1 MFHAALTIGVTAM
14 ETFLLVLVLILIAV
28 LLFMVVQGK
37 TTKGPDD
44 ADLTSSLRELSQ
56 LANTNQSK
64 LEVLYEKVGQLES
77 TQNNSNQQIF
87 ALRAGVTESGTATRS
102 LIDTANHIREELSR
116 AKTDL
121 TELHSQ
127 ARARQELERGT
138 SESIKRLEA
147 VIAGT
152 QSKGSAGENI
162 LEIMFAKLP
171 AEWQER
177 NFTVGN
183 KTVEFGLR
191 LPNKLILPIDSKWAA
206 TNLLERFINSQ
217 DTAERQ
223 GLKSEIEREV
233 LKKAKEVQKYIDPT
247 LTVDFGVAVIPDA
260 VYDLCC
266 GILTDAFKLKVVLV
280 SYSMFVPYL
289 LLVIES
295 TRKMALSVDEA
306 KLRAFLDSAQM
317 CIDAMRSE
325 VEGRFSR
332 AMTMLDN
339 SRTDMRGH
347 LSKLGGGI
355 AGLRL
360 NENVSTDTEALP
372 ELFDMELTQSNVLDV

>member
-1 MFHAALTIGVTAM
+1 MV
-14 ETFLLVLVLILIAV
+14 TFLFVLIVVLIAALVLVV
-28 LLFMVVQGK
+28 MQGK
-37 TTKGPDD
+37 TAKRPSE
-44 ADLTSSLRELSQ
+44 ADFVAPLRELSQ
-56 LANTNQSK
+56 LANANQSK
-64 LEVLYEKVGQLES
+64 LEVLYEKVGQLEN
-77 TQNNSNQQIF
+77 TQNSSNRQIF
-87 ALRAGVTESGTATRS
+87 ELRAGVAESGTATRS
-102 LIDTANHIREELSR
+102 LIDTANHIRDELSR
-116 AKTDL
+116 AKNDL
-121 TELHSQ
+121 TELQSQ
-127 ARARQELERGT
+127 ARVRQELEVST
-138 SESIKRLEA
+138 SESIRRLEA

-191 LPNKLILPIDSKWAA
+191 LPNKLILPIDSKWTA
-206 TNLLERFINSQ
+206 TNLLEKFINCQ

-223 GLKSEIEREV
+223 GFKGEIEREV
-233 LKKAKEVQKYIDPT
+233 LKKAKEVQKYIDPN
-247 LTVDFGVAVIPDA
+247 LTVDFGVAVVPDA
-260 VYDLCC
+260 IYDLCC

-295 TRKMALSVDEA
+295 TRKMALSVDET
-306 KLRAFLDSAQM
+306 KLRAFLDSSQT

-347 LSKLGGGI
+347 LSRLAGNV
-355 AGLRL
+355 AGLGL
-360 NENVSTDTEALP
+360 NENVSVNAGALP
-372 ELFDMELTQSNVLDV
+372 ELFDVESTQSGVLDL

>member
-1 MFHAALTIGVTAM
+1 M
-14 ETFLLVLVLILIAV
+14 EATLLVLITVILVVLVIPFLRGRPV
-28 LLFMVVQGK
+28 
-37 TTKGPDD
+37 KGSGDTELAP
-44 ADLTSSLRELSQ
+44 LLRELSQ
-56 LANTNQSK
+56 LANDNKSR
-64 LEVLYEKVGQLES
+64 LEVLFEKVGQLER
-77 TQNNSNQQIF
+77 TQSSSGQQIF
-87 ALRAGVTESGTATRS
+87 ALNNGIAETGTATRS
-102 LIDTANHIREELSR
+102 LIDTANHIREELAR

-121 TELHSQ
+121 TELQAQ

-206 TNLLERFINSQ
+206 TNLLERFINCN
-217 DTAERQ
+217 DTVEQQ
-223 GLKSEIEREV
+223 GLKCEIEKEV
-233 LKKAKEVQKYIDPT
+233 LKKAKEVQKYIDPN

-266 GILTDAFKLKVVLV
+266 GILTDAFKLKVILV

-289 LLVIES
+289 LLVMES

-306 KLRAFLDSAQM
+306 KLRTFLDTAQAS
-317 CIDAMRSE
+317 INAMSSE
-325 VEGRFSR
+325 IEGRFSR

-347 LSKLGGGI
+347 LSRLSGGI
-355 AGLRL
+355 AGLGL
-360 NENVSTDTEALP
+360 HESGSTRTEALP
-372 ELFDMELTQSNVLDV
+372 QLFVGESTQTGLLDI

>member
-1 MFHAALTIGVTAM
+1 M
-14 ETFLLVLVLILIAV
+14 EATLLVLITVILVVLVILFLRGRPV
-28 LLFMVVQGK
+28 
-37 TTKGPDD
+37 KGSGDTELAP
-44 ADLTSSLRELSQ
+44 LLRELSQ
-56 LANTNQSK
+56 LANDNKSR
-64 LEVLYEKVGQLES
+64 LEVLFEKVGQLER
-77 TQNNSNQQIF
+77 TQSSSGQQIF
-87 ALRAGVTESGTATRS
+87 ALNNGIAETGTATRS
-102 LIDTANHIREELSR
+102 LIDTANHIREELAR

-121 TELHSQ
+121 TELQAQ

-206 TNLLERFINSQ
+206 TNLLERFINCN
-217 DTAERQ
+217 DTVEQQ
-223 GLKSEIEREV
+223 GLKCEIEKEV
-233 LKKAKEVQKYIDPT
+233 LKKAKEVQKYIDPN

-266 GILTDAFKLKVVLV
+266 GILTDAFKLKVILV

-289 LLVIES
+289 LLVMES

-306 KLRAFLDSAQM
+306 KLRTFLDTAQAS
-317 CIDAMRSE
+317 INAMSSE
-325 VEGRFSR
+325 IEGRFSR

-347 LSKLGGGI
+347 LSRLSGGI
-355 AGLRL
+355 AGLGL
-360 NENVSTDTEALP
+360 HESGSTRTEALP
-372 ELFDMELTQSNVLDV
+372 QLFVGESTQTGLLDI

>member
-1 MFHAALTIGVTAM
+1 M
-14 ETFLLVLVLILIAV
+14 EAILLVLVVVTLVV
-28 LLFMVVQGK
+28 LVVIVLRGK
-37 TTKGPDD
+37 TTKEQSDT
-44 ADLTSSLRELSQ
+44 DLSSLLRELSQ
-56 LANTNQSK
+56 HASNNQSR
-64 LEVLYEKVGQLES
+64 LEVLYEKVGQLERIHS
-77 TQNNSNQQIF
+77 SSSQQIF
-87 ALRAGVTESGTATRS
+87 ALNNGIAETGTATRN
-102 LIDTANHIREELSR
+102 LVDTANHIREELAR

-121 TELHSQ
+121 TELQAQ
-127 ARARQELERGT
+127 ARVRQELERGT
-138 SESIKRLEA
+138 SESVRRLEA

-206 TNLLERFINSQ
+206 TNLLERFINCK
-217 DTAERQ
+217 DTVEQQ
-223 GLKSEIEREV
+223 GIKGEIEKEV
-233 LKKAKEVQKYIDPT
+233 LKKAKEVQKYIDPN

-280 SYSMFVPYL
+280 SHSMFVPYL
-289 LLVIES
+289 LLVMES

-306 KLRAFLDSAQM
+306 KLKAFLGTAHASLN
-317 CIDAMRSE
+317 AMSSE
-325 VEGRFSR
+325 IEGRFSR

-339 SRTDMRGH
+339 SRTDMRGQ
-347 LSKLGGGI
+347 LSRLRGGI
-355 AGLRL
+355 AGLGL
-360 NENVSTDTEALP
+360 YESVSTNIEAMP
-372 ELFDMELTQSNVLDV
+372 ELFDVESTQAGVLDI

>member
-1 MFHAALTIGVTAM
+1 M
-14 ETFLLVLVLILIAV
+14 EAFLLLLVLIVLTG
-28 LLFMVVQGK
+28 LLFVVIRGK
-37 TTKGPDD
+37 GANNQTGPDLSASIKD
-44 ADLTSSLRELSQ
+44 LSQ
-56 LANTNQSK
+56 LAGQNQSR
-64 LEVLYEKVGQLES
+64 LEVLYEKLAQLER
-77 TQNNSNQQIF
+77 TQNSSNQQIF
-87 ALRAGVTESGTATRS
+87 ALNNGITETGTATRS
-102 LIDTANHIREELSR
+102 LVDTANYIREELSR

-121 TELHSQ
+121 TELQTH
-127 ARARQELERGT
+127 ARARQESERST
-138 SESIKRLEA
+138 SESIRRLEA

-152 QSKGSAGENI
+152 QSKGAAGENI

-206 TNLLERFINSQ
+206 TNLLERFVNCQ
-217 DTAERQ
+217 DTSEQQ
-223 GLKSEIEREV
+223 GLKCEIEREV
-233 LKKAKEVQKYIDPT
+233 LKKAKEVQKYIDPN
-247 LTVDFGVAVIPDA
+247 LTVDFGVAVVPDA

-289 LLVIES
+289 LLVVES

-306 KLRAFLDSAQM
+306 KLKAFLDTAHT
-317 CIDAMRSE
+317 CINAMQSE
-325 VEGRFSR
+325 IEGRFSR

-347 LSKLGGGI
+347 LSKLSGGI

-360 NENVSTDTEALP
+360 YEDSSLLRESPAAPV
-372 ELFDMELTQSNVLDV
+372 LFDAHSMETDILDS

>member
-1 MFHAALTIGVTAM
+1 METILLILVLLAVVGLLAVVSRRGPAGGQNDAELAAALKA
-14 ETFLLVLVLILIAV
+14 
-28 LLFMVVQGK
+28 
-37 TTKGPDD
+37 
-44 ADLTSSLRELSQ
+44 LSEM
-56 LANTNQSK
+56 AGGNQSK
-64 LEVLYEKVGQLES
+64 LEVLYEKMAQLER
-77 TQNNSNQQIF
+77 TQNSSSQQIF
-87 ALRAGVTESGTATRS
+87 ALNSGIAEAGTATRS

-121 TELHSQ
+121 TELQSQ
-127 ARARQELERGT
+127 ARARQELERNT
-138 SESIKRLEA
+138 SESVRRLEA

-206 TNLLERFINSQ
+206 TNLLERFRGCQ

-223 GLKSEIEREV
+223 GLKGEIEREV
-233 LKKAKEVQKYIDPT
+233 LKKAREVQKYIDPN

-306 KLRAFLDSAQM
+306 KLKSFLDSTQAS
-317 CIDAMRSE
+317 IEAMQSE
-325 VEGRFSR
+325 VEGRFSGALTR
-332 AMTMLDN
+332 LDN
-339 SRTDMRGH
+339 SRTFMRGR
-347 LSKLGGGI
+347 LGRMSGQI
-355 AGLRL
+355 VSLRL
-360 NENVSTDTEALP
+360 SQGDSPAVEAAP
-372 ELFDMELTQSNVLDV
+372 ELFDAAFDHAETPASEARGDL

>member
-1 MFHAALTIGVTAM
+1 MEAILLVFVVAALVVLII
-14 ETFLLVLVLILIAV
+14 LVLRE
-28 LLFMVVQGK
+28 K
-37 TTKGPDD
+37 TTKEQSDPE
-44 ADLTSSLRELSQ
+44 LSSLLRELSR
-56 LANTNQSK
+56 LASNNQSR
-64 LEVLYEKVGQLES
+64 LEVLYEKVGLLERTHSSS
-77 TQNNSNQQIF
+77 TQQIF
-87 ALRAGVTESGTATRS
+87 ALNNGIAETGMATRS
-102 LIDTANHIREELSR
+102 LIDTANHIREDLAR

-121 TELHSQ
+121 TELQTQ

-206 TNLLERFINSQ
+206 TNLLERFINCNDIVEQ
-217 DTAERQ
+217 Q
-223 GLKSEIEREV
+223 GIKCEIEKEV
-233 LKKAKEVQKYIDPT
+233 LKKAKEVQKYIDPN

-295 TRKMALSVDEA
+295 TRKMALSIDEA
-306 KLRAFLDSAQM
+306 KLKAFLDTAQAS
-317 CIDAMRSE
+317 INAMSYE
-325 VEGRFSR
+325 VEKRVSL

-339 SRTDMRGH
+339 SRTRMRGH
-347 LSKLGGGI
+347 LGKLSGGL
-355 AGLRL
+355 AGLGL
-360 NENVSTDTEALP
+360 IENVSTDTEALL
-372 ELFDMELTQSNVLDV
+372 ELFDEESAQSGALDV